1 VTGIRARSSRAIA
14 APCLALFL
22 ASPLLAQTTT
32 PQSGPVT
39 PPDRVL
45 YFILFDN
52 ITKQDQTATQQTAA
66 GKNGDVTRNYYATTI
81 GLSAPDFQIL
91 HDTAL
96 TCRASVAVQDAA
108 AKVVIQSFRASAA
121 AAHAAHAPLPPVPDQ
136 LVTMQE
142 QRNTMVLG
150 CAAQLQSAM
159 TPAGYQKLSQFL
171 HQSLASHVQ
180 VKPPSALIR
189 KRPQAGGDARGGASV
204 QATQN

>member
-32 PQSGPVT
+32 TPQPGPVT

-81 GLSAPDFQIL
+81 GLSTADFQIL

-96 TCRASVAVQDAA
+96 TCRASVALQDAA

-121 AAHAAHAPLPPVPDQ
+121 AAHAAHARA
-136 LVTMQE
+136 TGA
-142 QRNTMVLG
+142 G
-150 CAAQLQSAM
+150 C
-159 TPAGYQKLSQFL
+159 G
-171 HQSLASHVQ
+171 
-180 VKPPSALIR
+180 
-189 KRPQAGGDARGGASV
+189 
-204 QATQN
+204 